1 MRTRYSVPGTPGPR
15 TLDPDPGTKDPGRS
29 NQDLIQQLVRQLVYA
44 MFVTSNCAL
53 FRKKLFSI
61 KKIVV
66 DEIFFY
72 KNFFCLVE
80 V

>member
-15 TLDPDPGTKDPGRS
+15 TLGPDPGTKDPGPS
-29 NQDLIQQLVRQLVYA
+29 NQDLIQQLVRQLVYT

-53 FRKKLFSI
+53 FRKNLLSI

-66 DEIFFY
+66 DKIFFY